1 MPAPTGR
8 VGTPIAQRLPAD
20 HPLRRALHEEIHARP
35 TESIPAPALVTQ
47 LVMLHEGTT
56 AAAERS
62 HLEALGV
69 QVEPGLF
76 TRFDVGATRV
86 RWERH
91 SEFSRYTFIEPI
103 DARVLDAA
111 SPNLTSFKDLPGN
124 WMSAMPGRTIAG
136 MQLVVVEEPETPI
149 SEWVDRGLHWFGH
162 PNVVGSVLGSQ
173 YARVMADYRLRKD
186 GFIRFLVTGPRL
198 PAARIGRVAARL
210 IESEVYR
217 MMALLGFPIARQL
230 GATLARHEAE
240 LAELTRRIDDSQH
253 DDQSLL
259 GELNHLAANIESAI
273 ATQSFRFSATAA
285 YAALMSSRINE
296 LRESPIHGLQS
307 LGQFLDRR
315 VTPAIATV
323 GATERRLNGLAERIS
338 RAGSL
343 LRTKV
348 DIVHEQQNQSL
359 LERLTTGQRM
369 QVKLQQ
375 TVEGLSVAAI
385 SYYVVG
391 LLGYAFKALQR
402 VGAPINVDVAVGL
415 SIIPTV
421 LLMAYFIRRVKDRV
435 IDKAFQG
442 EARKAG
448 MLSSSQPP
456 STGK

>member
-1 MPAPTGR
+1 MTESVLPSESSRP
-8 VGTPIAQRLPAD
+8 PLQRLPAD
-20 HPLRRALHEEIHARP
+20 HPLRGALHNEIHARP
-35 TESIPAPALVTQ
+35 LENIPAPALVTQ
-47 LVMLHEGTT
+47 VVMLHEGAS
-56 AAAERS
+56 AASERD
-62 HLEALGV
+62 HLSVIGPAHDG
-69 QVEPGLF
+69 GLF
-76 TRFDVGATRV
+76 SRFDVGASRI

-103 DARVLDAA
+103 DARVVEAA
-111 SPNLTSFKDLPGN
+111 SPNLTSFRDLPQD
-124 WMSAMPGRTIAG
+124 WLSTLPGRMIAG
-136 MQLVVVEEPETPI
+136 IQLVVVEEPETPVQ
-149 SEWVDRGLHWFGH
+149 EWVDRGLHWFGH

-198 PAARIGRVAARL
+198 PAARIGRVASRL

-217 MMALLGFPIARQL
+217 MMALLGFPVARQL
-230 GATLARHEAE
+230 GSTLSRHEAE
-240 LAELTRRIDDSQH
+240 LAELTRRIDDQQH

-259 GELNHLAANIESAI
+259 AELNHLAAELESTI
-273 ATQSFRFSATAA
+273 ARQSFRFSASAA
-285 YAALMSSRINE
+285 YATLMNSRIDE

-315 VTPAIATV
+315 VTPAIATIA
-323 GATERRLNGLAERIS
+323 ATERRMNGLAERVS

-391 LLGYAFKALQR
+391 LLGYAFKALR
-402 VGAPINVDVAVGL
+402 DLGAPIQVDVAIGL
-415 SIIPTV
+415 SIVPTV
-421 LLMAYFIRRVKDRV
+421 LLMAYLIRRVRHHVLGDPKR
-435 IDKAFQG
+435 
-442 EARKAG
+442 
-448 MLSSSQPP
+448 S
-456 STGK
+456 